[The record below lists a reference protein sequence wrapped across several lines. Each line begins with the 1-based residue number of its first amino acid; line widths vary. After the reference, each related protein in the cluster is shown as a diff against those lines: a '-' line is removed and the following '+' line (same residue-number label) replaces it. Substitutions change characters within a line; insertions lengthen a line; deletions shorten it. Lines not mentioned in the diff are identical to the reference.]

1 MDPEQYADVVDR
13 IYAGATVPGAWTDAM
28 RGLASV
34 VGGDVAAVLVSG
46 PAEGRFTPANIALD
60 EAALQAYGERYAR
73 IDPVVRAMR
82 ATTGRVAIDGDDVVT
97 AAEKRRSEFFA
108 DWARPNGLEH
118 CVCGVVDRSGAI
130 LTWVVIAGSGPR
142 SERSEDPADV
152 LRPFLPHLERAVAV
166 ERRLDREA
174 GAGWRAGAIA
184 TIDLLGAAVLAVDAD
199 GRVAHANA
207 AAADLLG
214 RGTGVHVDRCG
225 RLLLP
230 VSAEQDGLRRLL
242 RRAARCDDSGTRLG
256 GRMRAHRAD
265 GLPCYVHVIPFG
277 VAAAGPDWA
286 ALVVVTDPVEGRGV
300 PPDVLRAVFGL
311 TPAEAIVAAAVTAE
325 HAGGGLD
332 RVAEGLGVSLS
343 TLRVHLQ
350 HVFEKTGVH
359 RQADLARLVTVVS
372 GGFRDDANGAD
383 AAGRDLRPVPEEPR
397 LRPPR

>member
-1 MDPEQYADVVDR
+1 MDPEQYADVVDL

-60 EAALQAYGERYAR
+60 EVAMRAYGERYAR

-82 ATTGRVAIDGDDVVT
+82 ATTERVAIDGDDVVT

-108 DWARPNGLEH
+108 DWARPNGLDH
-118 CVCGVVDRSGAI
+118 CVCGVVDRAGEM
-130 LTWVVIAGSGPR
+130 LTWVVIAGSAPR
-142 SERSEDPADV
+142 RERSEDPADL

-174 GAGWRAGAIA
+174 GTGWCAGAIA

-199 GRVAHANA
+199 GRVRHANP

-214 RGTGVHVDRCG
+214 RGTAVHVDRGG
-225 RLLLP
+225 RLLLS
-230 VSAEQDGLRRLL
+230 VAAEQDGLRRLL
-242 RRAARCDDSGTRLG
+242 RRAARPDASGTRVG
-256 GRMRAHRAD
+256 GRMRAHRTD

-277 VAAAGPDWA
+277 VAAGRDWA
-286 ALVVVTDPVEGRGV
+286 ALVVVTDPVGGRGV

-383 AAGRDLRPVPEEPR
+383 AAARDLRPVPGEPR